1 MGICLNQYRAVVGL
15 FHNKDGFMFLS
26 MSANVSTFSYHDHS
40 FILSFTFL
48 IVFAAVLLTE
58 CLCHLR
64 HVTVLIFRVLS
75 TSIHPNPGP
84 VHNIVLNKFSV
95 CHANVRSLKSDGKLE
110 EISILAESEKL
121 EVISLSETWL
131 DTSYPDALLAIEGFQ
146 TPLRKDRETGLGGG
160 VALYVKDN
168 LPVRRCA
175 ELETPSSEC
184 IWAEITVPSGKLI
197 LGVYYRPP
205 GQSAAERDLFLDNL
219 SHSIS
224 SAIELNP
231 KILLLTGDFND
242 CCVSCDSPHT
252 DSDLGQCLFDLL
264 A

>member
-1 MGICLNQYRAVVGL
+1 MYTCLD
-15 FHNKDGFMFLS
+15 HNLVLS
-26 MSANVSTFSYHDHS
+26 
-40 FILSFTFL
+40 LTFL
-48 IVFAAVLLTE
+48 AVLAAVLLNE
-58 CLCHLR
+58 CLRTLR
-64 HVTVLIFRVLS
+64 HVTLSILKLLS

-84 VHNIVLNKFSV
+84 DNNLVLNKFSV
-95 CHANVRSLKSDGKLE
+95 CHANVRSLKSDGKLD
-110 EISILAESEKL
+110 EISILAESEKF
-121 EVISLSETWL
+121 EVITLSETWL
-131 DTSYPDALLAIEGFQ
+131 DDTYPDALLAIEGFQ
-146 TPLRKDRETGLGGG
+146 TPLRKDREFGAGGG

-168 LPVRRCA
+168 LPVRRCT

-205 GQSAAERDLFLDNL
+205 GQTAAERDLFLDNL

-242 CCVSCDSPHT
+242 RCHS
-252 DSDLGQCLFDLL
+252 
-264 A
+264 